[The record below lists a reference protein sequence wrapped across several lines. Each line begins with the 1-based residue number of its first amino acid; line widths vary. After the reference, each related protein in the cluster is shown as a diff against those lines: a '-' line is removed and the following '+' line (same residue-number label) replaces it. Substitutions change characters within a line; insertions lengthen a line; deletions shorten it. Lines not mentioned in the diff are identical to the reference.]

1 MAWNVIEDAGYSPKE
16 LARQKVGVYIGVH
29 NNDYADLLLSETNA
43 VDIYGGYADSGVHM
57 SLIANRISRLFNFHG
72 PSEIVNTACSSSLV
86 AIHNAVESLK
96 RKECK
101 VAIAGGI
108 NLILS
113 SRVYVACEKAGML
126 SKIGKCKTFDQSADG
141 FVRAEGCG
149 AVLLKPYSEAI
160 KDNDN
165 IYGIIKGSEV
175 NHDGTSSSLRAPNMQ
190 AQKELIKSVYEK
202 SKIPFSTISYIET
215 HGTGTALG
223 DPIEIKALVEA
234 ALEMDIVDKKN
245 YCGIGSVKTI
255 IGHTEAASGVA
266 GLIKVLMAMKYKL
279 LPGITNMTDQ
289 NSYIHLDNTPFYI
302 VKENQHWAHLYDS
315 EGNIIPRRAGVS
327 SFGFGGTNAHI
338 IVEEP
343 YDFSERM
350 KSVDNTKEEIMILS
364 AKTKAAL
371 KMEAE
376 QLLEY
381 LKGCDTEKLSMS
393 HLSYTLLSVRGNMRE
408 RWGCSVENL
417 AEFIE
422 KLSEFVCE
430 ECETKAN
437 SIITSNI
444 VVLYIHHKWYKF

>member
-1 MAWNVIEDAGYSPKE
+1 MDPQQRKALEMAWNVIEDAGYSPKE

-202 SKIPFSTISYIET
+202 SKIP
-215 HGTGTALG
+215 
-223 DPIEIKALVEA
+223 LV
-234 ALEMDIVDKKN
+234 
-245 YCGIGSVKTI
+245 
-255 IGHTEAASGVA
+255 
-266 GLIKVLMAMKYKL
+266 
-279 LPGITNMTDQ
+279 Q
-289 NSYIHLDNTPFYI
+289 
-302 VKENQHWAHLYDS
+302 
-315 EGNIIPRRAGVS
+315 
-327 SFGFGGTNAHI
+327 
-338 IVEEP
+338 
-343 YDFSERM
+343 
-350 KSVDNTKEEIMILS
+350 
-364 AKTKAAL
+364 
-371 KMEAE
+371 
-376 QLLEY
+376 
-381 LKGCDTEKLSMS
+381 
-393 HLSYTLLSVRGNMRE
+393 
-408 RWGCSVENL
+408 
-417 AEFIE
+417 
-422 KLSEFVCE
+422 
-430 ECETKAN
+430 
-437 SIITSNI
+437 
-444 VVLYIHHKWYKF
+444 